1 MATVLTPDLL
11 MYDVMNSTHII
22 SSLEN
27 DCSNR
32 AIEICERHKLE
43 CPDVCNLFPAGRIVL
58 GPLVEPNEQQFT
70 AMTLD
75 NICFVCFCGQLK
87 HEDTLREKRWGTDE
101 LLCKELRNMDPSILA
116 YISLPFLESE
126 PNREWFNLVLFKDM
140 NFLDVFEKSTAHQY
154 ARDYLSPES
163 FTNVC
168 VRRGYVRCTKLEG
181 GEQRIFLDVTRTV
194 HIRYYKEGEEEKFD
208 RQVYLATES
217 RNNSNMPG

>member
-1 MATVLTPDLL
+1 M
-11 MYDVMNSTHII
+11 
-22 SSLEN
+22 
-27 DCSNR
+27 
-32 AIEICERHKLE
+32 
-43 CPDVCNLFPAGRIVL
+43 G

-87 HEDTLREKRWGTDE
+87 HEDTVREKRWGTDE

-168 VRRGYVRCTKLEG
+168 V
-181 GEQRIFLDVTRTV
+181 
-194 HIRYYKEGEEEKFD
+194 
-208 RQVYLATES
+208 
-217 RNNSNMPG
+217 

>member
-1 MATVLTPDLL
+1 
-11 MYDVMNSTHII
+11 
-22 SSLEN
+22 
-27 DCSNR
+27 
-32 AIEICERHKLE
+32 
-43 CPDVCNLFPAGRIVL
+43 
-58 GPLVEPNEQQFT
+58 
-70 AMTLD
+70 
-75 NICFVCFCGQLK
+75 
-87 HEDTLREKRWGTDE
+87 
-101 LLCKELRNMDPSILA
+101 MDPSILA

-208 RQVYLATES
+208 RQVYLATEQQEQNQGVGVDVAS
-217 RNNSNMPG
+217 